1 MGTWQDE
8 MTADEK
14 AELLAELQEE
24 AKRPKEEYFGRGKG
38 YFAQNAWERKG
49 TMEKI
54 ICSIFQGSGKE
65 ETLREEREEFI
76 KREEERDERYREIME
91 EEYPYIYEKYI
102 LGYDKL
108 LTLVEQYRSEAS
120 SLRSELD
127 NM

>member
-1 MGTWQDE
+1 
-8 MTADEK
+8 MTKFEDLPKEEQE
-14 AELLAELQEE
+14 ELLAELREH
-24 AKRPKEEYFGRGKG
+24 AAHSRTEEYFGRTNRLGG
-38 YFAQNAWERKG
+38 LDPWERKS

-54 ICSIFQGSGKE
+54 FGAIFEGFGKE
-65 ETLREEREEFI
+65 ETLRQDREEFI
-76 KREEERDERYREIME
+76 QREEERDERYREIME

-102 LGYDKL
+102 LGYDRL